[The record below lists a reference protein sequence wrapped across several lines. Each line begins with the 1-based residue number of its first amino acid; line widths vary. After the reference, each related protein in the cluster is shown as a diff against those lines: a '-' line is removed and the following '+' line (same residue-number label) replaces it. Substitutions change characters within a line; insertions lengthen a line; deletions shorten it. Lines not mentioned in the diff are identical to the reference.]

1 MIKQTELS
9 QTHYRALLYYQ
20 YKMSGSP
27 KKLHDHWHNTKH
39 YVGQELMNHQTNETI
54 TIKSIICIIE
64 FMEQLDQWHDHGDN
78 HKGECNDFQILSFGC
93 QQKEFT
99 YTRLGYNE
107 GGVWFHL

>member
-1 MIKQTELS
+1 ME
-9 QTHYRALLYYQ
+9 HYLYYRIH
-20 YKMSGSP
+20 G
-27 KKLHDHWHNTKH
+27 T
-39 YVGQELMNHQTNETI
+39 T
-54 TIKSIICIIE
+54 
-64 FMEQLDQWHDHGDN
+64 DQWHDHGDN